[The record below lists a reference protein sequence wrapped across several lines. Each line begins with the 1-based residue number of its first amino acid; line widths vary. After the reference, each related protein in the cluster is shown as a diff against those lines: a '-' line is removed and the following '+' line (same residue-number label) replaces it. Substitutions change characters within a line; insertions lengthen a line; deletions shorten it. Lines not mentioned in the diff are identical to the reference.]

1 MLQTTNADT
10 GKEKKMKINLET
22 QSPLYSDLVNNKQ
35 LFDDCFDESELSKL
49 SYKDNS
55 DYSHYQHI
63 DDFLQQ
69 DFSDDDLDK
78 SYVIQV
84 PIDYI
89 WSSEKTK
96 GGFDRS
102 KWANQNKDQNISNLN
117 TPNGGGNPK
126 GYNEADAGILAG
138 VLRPGPIIDGS
149 CDWQLVKYI
158 GNNRIVKKLI
168 ANNGKITNVL
178 MSVRFHERGLSRE
191 EYIRVEAE
199 RHTTDA
205 GDRSGQNE
213 SQKFASSY
221 RSGRKSAVEC
231 FNFLKNE
238 KLNYD
243 NIMQIENVE
252 GAEDFLN
259 ITSLSGLKEGVGNGF
274 FKRFGESNVLAAI
287 GTVRQVA
294 KVTGETHIGMSPIE
308 CLSIMFQCFT
318 EHGKSEFATTM
329 MFTKEE
335 LQKFFV
341 AYFIKMND
349 TSDMFSGNGN
359 KSQFLLKHLNANG
372 SIKCMVYIGA
382 SKFWPALPVYWM
394 NLRKNGTAFSEGCW
408 AVKQYILKSKDT
420 VLKTDITQKV
430 TLR

>member
-126 GYNEADAGILAG
+126 GYNEADAG
-138 VLRPGPIIDGS
+138 VLSGMFRPGPIIGGS

-178 MSVRFHERGLSRE
+178 MSVRFHEQGLSRE

-221 RSGRKSAVEC
+221 RSGRKTAVEC

-243 NIMQIENVE
+243 GIMQIENVE
-252 GAEDFLN
+252 GADDFLN

-308 CLSIMFQCFT
+308 CISLMFQCFT
-318 EHGKSEFATTM
+318 DYGKTKTSIQM
-329 MFTKEE
+329 MFTKPE
-335 LQKFFV
+335 LQDFFV
-341 AYFIKMND
+341 KYFERMND
-349 TSDMFSGNGN
+349 KSDMFSGP
-359 KSQFLLKHLNANG
+359 KSELLLKNLSASG
-372 SIKCMVYIGA
+372 SLKDMVYIA
-382 SKFWPALPVYWM
+382 ALKFWPGISYYWQT
-394 NLRKNGTAFSEGCW
+394 LRDSKTAFSQDCY
-408 AVKQYILKSKDT
+408 AVDVFMKKSKDAN
-420 VLKTDITQKV
+420 LRRDIMSKV
-430 TLR
+430 K

>member
-1 MLQTTNADT
+1 
-10 GKEKKMKINLET
+10 MKINLET

-35 LFDDCFDESELSKL
+35 LFDDSFTESELYSL
-49 SYKDNS
+49 DYKDNS
-55 DYSHYQHI
+55 DYSNYQHI

-89 WSSEKTK
+89 WSSEKSK
-96 GGFDRS
+96 GGFDRAR
-102 KWANQNKDQNISNLN
+102 WANQNKVQNITNLN

-126 GYNEADAGILAG
+126 GYNESDAGILAG
-138 VLRPGPIIDGS
+138 VFRPGVCIGGS
-149 CDWQLVKYI
+149 YDWQLVKYI

-168 ANNGKITNVL
+168 ANNGEITNVL
-178 MSVRFHERGLSRE
+178 MSVRFHEQGLDQQ
-191 EYIRVEAE
+191 EYIKIEAE

-221 RSGRKSAVEC
+221 RSGRKTAVEC

-243 NIMQIENVE
+243 GIMQIEGVE
-252 GAEDFLN
+252 GADDFLN
-259 ITSLSGLKEGVGNGF
+259 LTSISGLKEGIGNGF
-274 FKRFGESNVLAAI
+274 FKRFGETNVRAAI
-287 GTVRQVA
+287 GTVRQIV
-294 KVTGETHIGMSPIE
+294 KVTGETHIQMSPIE
-308 CLSIMFQCFT
+308 CLSLMFQCFT
-318 EHGKSEFATTM
+318 EYGKKENATDM
-329 MFTKEE
+329 MFTKPE

-341 AYFIKMND
+341 AYFTKMND
-349 TSDMFSGNGN
+349 SDDMFSGNGN
-359 KSQFLLKHLNANG
+359 KSQFLLKHLNATG

-382 SKFWPALPVYWM
+382 TKFWPALPNYWM
-394 NLRKNGTAFSEGCW
+394 RIRDTKNSFSDNCC
-408 AVKQYILKSKDT
+408 AVKEYISRSKDSM
-420 VLKTDITQKV
+420 LKRDITNKV
-430 TLR
+430 S

>member
-213 SQKFASSY
+213 SQKFASAY

-335 LQKFFV
+335 LQEFFV
-341 AYFIKMND
+341 SYFTRQND

-382 SKFWPALPVYWM
+382 TKFWPALPNYWM
-394 NLRKNGTAFSEGCW
+394 RIRDTDTSFSDRCW
-408 AVKQYILKSKDT
+408 AVQQYILKSKDAM
-420 VLKTDITQKV
+420 LKRDITAKV
-430 TLR
+430 T

>member
-213 SQKFASSY
+213 NQKFASAY

-252 GAEDFLN
+252 GADDFLN

-274 FKRFGESNVLAAI
+274 FKRFGESNVRAAI

-335 LQKFFV
+335 LQEFFV
-341 AYFIKMND
+341 AYFAKQND

-408 AVKQYILKSKDT
+408 AVKQYILKSKDQM
-420 VLKTDITQKV
+420 LKTDILGKV
-430 TLR
+430 SLR

>member
-221 RSGRKSAVEC
+221 RSGRKTAVEC

-243 NIMQIENVE
+243 GIMQIENVE
-252 GAEDFLN
+252 GADDFLN

-335 LQKFFV
+335 LQEFFV
-341 AYFIKMND
+341 AYFTKQND

-408 AVKQYILKSKDT
+408 AVKQYILKSKDLM
-420 VLKTDITQKV
+420 LKTDITQKV

>member
-1 MLQTTNADT
+1 MQ
-10 GKEKKMKINLET
+10 INLET
-22 QSPLYSDLVNNKQ
+22 QTPLYSDLVNNKQ
-35 LFDDCFDESELSKL
+35 LFDNTFTDSELYEFN
-49 SYKDNS
+49 YKDNS
-55 DYSHYQHI
+55 NYFHYPHI
-63 DDFLQQ
+63 DDFLQR
-69 DFSDDDLDK
+69 DFSDDDLSK

-96 GGFDRS
+96 GGFDRAI
-102 KWANQNKDQNISNLN
+102 WATQNKTQNINNLN

-138 VLRPGPIIDGS
+138 MFRPGPIIGGS

-168 ANNGKITNVL
+168 ANNGEITNVL
-178 MSVRFHERGLSRE
+178 KSVTFHEQGLEQSD
-191 EYIRVEAE
+191 YIQIEAE

-221 RSGRKSAVEC
+221 RSGRKHAVDT

-243 NIMQIENVE
+243 GIMQIEGVE

-259 ITSLSGLKEGVGNGF
+259 LTSLSGLKEGMGNGF
-274 FKRFGESNVLAAI
+274 FKRFGEGNVRAAI
-287 GTVRQVA
+287 GTVRKIA
-294 KVTGETHIGMSPIE
+294 KITGEKSVGMSPIE

-318 EHGKSEFATTM
+318 EYGKTPNSNQM
-329 MFTKEE
+329 MFTKPE
-335 LQKFFV
+335 LQNFFV
-341 AYFIKMND
+341 KYFERMNNED
-349 TSDMFSGNGN
+349 DMFSGNGN
-359 KSQFLLKHLNANG
+359 KSQFLLRHLNANG

-382 SKFWPALPVYWM
+382 TKFWPALPNYWM
-394 NLRKNGTAFSEGCW
+394 RMRDSELAFSDGCH
-408 AVKQYILKSKDT
+408 AVKQFIAKSKDSM
-420 VLKTDITQKV
+420 LKRDITNKV
-430 TLR
+430 S

>member
-117 TPNGGGNPK
+117 TSNGGGNPK

-138 VLRPGPIIDGS
+138 MLRPGPIIDGS

-221 RSGRKSAVEC
+221 RSGRKTAVEC

-243 NIMQIENVE
+243 GIMQIENVE
-252 GAEDFLN
+252 GADDFLN

-335 LQKFFV
+335 LQEFFV
-341 AYFIKMND
+341 AYFTKQND

-408 AVKQYILKSKDT
+408 AVKQYILKSKDLM
-420 VLKTDITQKV
+420 LKTDITQKV

>member
-117 TPNGGGNPK
+117 TSNGGGNPK

-221 RSGRKSAVEC
+221 RSGRKTAVEC

-243 NIMQIENVE
+243 GIMQIENVE
-252 GAEDFLN
+252 GADDFLN

-335 LQKFFV
+335 LQEFFV
-341 AYFIKMND
+341 AYFTKQND

-408 AVKQYILKSKDT
+408 AVKQYILKSKDLM
-420 VLKTDITQKV
+420 LKTDITQKV

>member
-1 MLQTTNADT
+1 LLQTIDADT

-35 LFDDCFDESELSKL
+35 LFDDCFDESELSKY
-49 SYKDNS
+49 SYKDNT

-126 GYNEADAGILAG
+126 GYNEADAGVLAG
-138 VLRPGPIIDGS
+138 MFRPGPIIGDS
-149 CDWQLVKYI
+149 SDWQLVKYI

-168 ANNGKITNVL
+168 ANNGEITNVL
-178 MSVRFHERGLSRE
+178 MSVRFHEQGLSKE
-191 EYIRVEAE
+191 EYIKIEAE

-243 NIMQIENVE
+243 GIMQIENVE
-252 GAEDFLN
+252 GADDFLN

-274 FKRFGESNVLAAI
+274 FKRFGESNVRAAI
-287 GTVRQVA
+287 GTVRQIA
-294 KVTGETHIGMSPIE
+294 KITGETHIGMSPIE

-318 EHGKSEFATTM
+318 EYGKKETAVQM
-329 MFTKEE
+329 MFTKKE
-335 LQKFFV
+335 LQEFFV
-341 AYFIKMND
+341 AYFTKMND
-349 TSDMFSGNGN
+349 SDDMFSGNGN

-382 SKFWPALPVYWM
+382 TKFWPALPNYWM
-394 NLRKNGTAFSEGCW
+394 RIRDTDTSFSEGCW
-408 AVKQYILKSKDT
+408 AVKQYILKSKDAM
-420 VLKTDITQKV
+420 LKRDITAKV
-430 TLR
+430 T

>member
-1 MLQTTNADT
+1 MLYNHDADT

-35 LFDDCFDESELSKL
+35 LFDDSFTESELSKFN
-49 SYKDNS
+49 YKDNT

-102 KWANQNKDQNISNLN
+102 KWATQNKDQNISNLN

-126 GYNEADAGILAG
+126 GYNESDANILSG
-138 VLRPGPIIDGS
+138 MFRPGTNIGGS

-168 ANNGKITNVL
+168 ANNGEITNVL
-178 MSVRFHERGLSRE
+178 MSVRFHEQGLSKE
-191 EYIRVEAE
+191 EYIKIEAE

-221 RSGRKSAVEC
+221 RSGRKNAVEC

-243 NIMQIENVE
+243 DIMQIENVD

-274 FKRFGESNVLAAI
+274 FKRFGESNVRSAI
-287 GTVRQVA
+287 GTVRKVA
-294 KVTGETHIGMSPIE
+294 KITGETHIGMSPIE

-318 EHGKSEFATTM
+318 EYGKRETDVTM
-329 MFTKEE
+329 MFTKKE
-335 LQKFFV
+335 LQEFFI
-341 AYFIKMND
+341 AYFTKMND
-349 TSDMFSGNGN
+349 NDDMFSGNGN

-382 SKFWPALPVYWM
+382 TKFWPALPNYWM
-394 NLRKNGTAFSEGCW
+394 RIRNTDTSFSDRCW
-408 AVKQYILKSKDT
+408 AVQQYILKSKDAM
-420 VLKTDITQKV
+420 LKRDITAKV
-430 TLR
+430 T

>member
-1 MLQTTNADT
+1 
-10 GKEKKMKINLET
+10 MKINLET

-178 MSVRFHERGLSRE
+178 MSVRFHEQGLSRE

-221 RSGRKSAVEC
+221 RSGRKTAVEC

-243 NIMQIENVE
+243 GIMQIENVE
-252 GAEDFLN
+252 GADDFLN

-335 LQKFFV
+335 LQEFFV
-341 AYFIKMND
+341 AYFTKQND

-408 AVKQYILKSKDT
+408 AVKQYILKSKDLM
-420 VLKTDITQKV
+420 LKTDITQKV
-430 TLR
+430 RLQ

>member
-178 MSVRFHERGLSRE
+178 MSVRFHEQGLSRE

-221 RSGRKSAVEC
+221 RSGRKTAVEC

-243 NIMQIENVE
+243 GIMQIENVE
-252 GAEDFLN
+252 GADDFLN

-335 LQKFFV
+335 LQEFFV
-341 AYFIKMND
+341 AYFTKQND

-408 AVKQYILKSKDT
+408 AVKQYILKSKDLM
-420 VLKTDITQKV
+420 LKTDITQKV
-430 TLR
+430 RLQ

>member
-35 LFDDCFDESELSKL
+35 LFDDCFDESELSKF
-49 SYKDNS
+49 SYKDNT

-69 DFSDDDLDK
+69 DFNDDDLDK

-117 TPNGGGNPK
+117 TSNGGGNPK

-138 VLRPGPIIDGS
+138 MLRPGPIIDGS

-221 RSGRKSAVEC
+221 RSGRKTAVEC

-243 NIMQIENVE
+243 GIMQIENVE
-252 GAEDFLN
+252 GADDFLN

-335 LQKFFV
+335 LQEFFV
-341 AYFIKMND
+341 AYFTKQND

-408 AVKQYILKSKDT
+408 AVKQYILKSKDLM
-420 VLKTDITQKV
+420 LKTDITQKV